1 MRVNVILRY
10 VGMIMLLLAFFM
22 FVSAGISYVNYMDS
36 AFYPL
41 LLSALLTALLG
52 GFPLIFVEKQDRITN
67 KEGFCIV
74 VGSWL
79 LACVVG
85 MFPYLIWGGEFSVI
99 NAWFETVSGF
109 TTTGSSILQNVEALP
124 RGLQFW
130 RMSST
135 WVGGMGVVM
144 FALVILPALGTS
156 KMMLSSVEMSTLARD
171 NYRYRAQMVVQIL
184 LFVYVGLTIFFT
196 FMLKF
201 AGMNWFDAVC
211 HSMSACATSGFGT
224 KNTSVAFYDSAMID
238 TVLIFAMGIS
248 GIHFGLIYA
257 TVTGK
262 RNNIFRSEVTLFY
275 LGMLILGSLLIALS
289 LYIADIYPTFWSS
302 LRFASFQFVSVTS
315 TSGFATVDSNLWTP
329 FAIILLILGSL
340 ICACAGSTSGGMKAN
355 RALMA
360 LKMLYIRV
368 KQQQHPNAVIRLKM
382 DGVIQEAGVLHTV
395 SLFIVAY
402 LLLILIGTILCTLFG
417 VDLMTSFSGCV
428 ASIGNVGPGFGGV
441 NSMANYGDLP
451 AIVKFIF
458 TALMLLGRL
467 EIFGLLQFLLIR
479 WWK

>member
-22 FVSAGISYVNYMDS
+22 FVSAGISYVNHMDS

-238 TVLIFAMGIS
+238 MVLIFAMGIS

-289 LYIADIYPTFWSS
+289 LYIADIYPTFRSS

-315 TSGFATVDSNLWTP
+315 TSGFATADSSLWTP

-395 SLFIVAY
+395 SLSSWPTCF
-402 LLLILIGTILCTLFG
+402 
-417 VDLMTSFSGCV
+417 SFSSERFSV
-428 ASIGNVGPGFGGV
+428 RFSA
-441 NSMANYGDLP
+441 
-451 AIVKFIF
+451 
-458 TALMLLGRL
+458 
-467 EIFGLLQFLLIR
+467 
-479 WWK
+479 

>member
-1 MRVNVILRY
+1 
-10 VGMIMLLLAFFM
+10 
-22 FVSAGISYVNYMDS
+22 
-36 AFYPL
+36 
-41 LLSALLTALLG
+41 
-52 GFPLIFVEKQDRITN
+52 
-67 KEGFCIV
+67 
-74 VGSWL
+74 
-79 LACVVG
+79 
-85 MFPYLIWGGEFSVI
+85 
-99 NAWFETVSGF
+99 
-109 TTTGSSILQNVEALP
+109 
-124 RGLQFW
+124 
-130 RMSST
+130 
-135 WVGGMGVVM
+135 
-144 FALVILPALGTS
+144 
-156 KMMLSSVEMSTLARD
+156 
-171 NYRYRAQMVVQIL
+171 
-184 LFVYVGLTIFFT
+184 
-196 FMLKF
+196 
-201 AGMNWFDAVC
+201 
-211 HSMSACATSGFGT
+211 
-224 KNTSVAFYDSAMID
+224 
-238 TVLIFAMGIS
+238 MGIS

-315 TSGFATVDSNLWTP
+315 TSGFATADSNLWTP

>member
-109 TTTGSSILQNVEALP
+109 TTTGSSICKCRGAAPGIAVLADVLDLGRRYGRGDVRAGDPACTGYQQNDAFECRDVHPGPGQLSLQ
-124 RGLQFW
+124 G
-130 RMSST
+130 SD
-135 WVGGMGVVM
+135 GGSDPVVR
-144 FALVILPALGTS
+144 LCRTYDI
-156 KMMLSSVEMSTLARD
+156 
-171 NYRYRAQMVVQIL
+171 
-184 LFVYVGLTIFFT
+184 FT

-315 TSGFATVDSNLWTP
+315 TSGFATADSNLWTP

>member
-1 MRVNVILRY
+1 
-10 VGMIMLLLAFFM
+10 
-22 FVSAGISYVNYMDS
+22 
-36 AFYPL
+36 
-41 LLSALLTALLG
+41 
-52 GFPLIFVEKQDRITN
+52 
-67 KEGFCIV
+67 
-74 VGSWL
+74 
-79 LACVVG
+79 
-85 MFPYLIWGGEFSVI
+85 
-99 NAWFETVSGF
+99 
-109 TTTGSSILQNVEALP
+109 
-124 RGLQFW
+124 
-130 RMSST
+130 
-135 WVGGMGVVM
+135 
-144 FALVILPALGTS
+144 
-156 KMMLSSVEMSTLARD
+156 
-171 NYRYRAQMVVQIL
+171 
-184 LFVYVGLTIFFT
+184 
-196 FMLKF
+196 
-201 AGMNWFDAVC
+201 
-211 HSMSACATSGFGT
+211 MSACATSGFGT

-238 TVLIFAMGIS
+238 MVLIFAMGIS

-289 LYIADIYPTFWSS
+289 LYIADIYPTFRSS

-315 TSGFATVDSNLWTP
+315 TSGFATADSSLWTP

-451 AIVKFIF
+451 AIVKFYLHGAYVVGTSGDIRIV
-458 TALMLLGRL
+458 AILVNQMV
-467 EIFGLLQFLLIR
+467 EMMWHKLLIGLFLTFSVVIVR
-479 WWK
+479 GASDPAGPGIPALQSNSEYVALRDQDSRLQVRIDEMQTRIAGLRAMLRENPAAQETYGAQILSLESEMLSARDSVRRSRPGSTPSSRLG

>member
-22 FVSAGISYVNYMDS
+22 FVSAGISYVNHMDS

-238 TVLIFAMGIS
+238 MVLIFAMGIS

-289 LYIADIYPTFWSS
+289 LYIADIYPTFRSS

-315 TSGFATVDSNLWTP
+315 TSGFATADSSLWTP
-329 FAIILLILGSL
+329 FAIILLTGLVDLRLCGFHLGWYEGQSSIDGSEDALHPGAAAAASECRHPAQDGRCDSGSGRAAYGVAFHRGLPASHSHRNDSL
-340 ICACAGSTSGGMKAN
+340 YAFRRRSDD
-355 RALMA
+355 
-360 LKMLYIRV
+360 
-368 KQQQHPNAVIRLKM
+368 Q
-382 DGVIQEAGVLHTV
+382 
-395 SLFIVAY
+395 F
-402 LLLILIGTILCTLFG
+402 FG
-417 VDLMTSFSGCV
+417 VRGFYRQCRSG
-428 ASIGNVGPGFGGV
+428 IWRG
-441 NSMANYGDLP
+441 
-451 AIVKFIF
+451 
-458 TALMLLGRL
+458 
-467 EIFGLLQFLLIR
+467 
-479 WWK
+479 

>member
-22 FVSAGISYVNYMDS
+22 FVSEGISYVNHMDS

-52 GFPLIFVEKQDRITN
+52 GFPLVFVEKQDRITN

-238 TVLIFAMGIS
+238 MVLIFAMGIS

-262 RNNIFRSEVTLFY
+262 RNNIFHSEVTLFY

-315 TSGFATVDSNLWTP
+315 TSGFATADSSLWTP

>member
-1 MRVNVILRY
+1 
-10 VGMIMLLLAFFM
+10 
-22 FVSAGISYVNYMDS
+22 
-36 AFYPL
+36 
-41 LLSALLTALLG
+41 
-52 GFPLIFVEKQDRITN
+52 
-67 KEGFCIV
+67 
-74 VGSWL
+74 
-79 LACVVG
+79 
-85 MFPYLIWGGEFSVI
+85 
-99 NAWFETVSGF
+99 
-109 TTTGSSILQNVEALP
+109 
-124 RGLQFW
+124 
-130 RMSST
+130 
-135 WVGGMGVVM
+135 M

-201 AGMNWFDAVC
+201 AGMTG
-211 HSMSACATSGFGT
+211 SMPYVIRCRPVRPAGSEP

-238 TVLIFAMGIS
+238 MVLIFAMGIS

-289 LYIADIYPTFWSS
+289 LYIADIYPTFRSS

-315 TSGFATVDSNLWTP
+315 TSGFATADSSLWTP

-402 LLLILIGTILCTLFG
+402 LLLILIGTILCTLFRRRSDDQFFG
-417 VDLMTSFSGCV
+417 VRGFYRQCR
-428 ASIGNVGPGFGGV
+428 PGIWRG
-441 NSMANYGDLP
+441 
-451 AIVKFIF
+451 
-458 TALMLLGRL
+458 
-467 EIFGLLQFLLIR
+467 
-479 WWK
+479 

>member
-109 TTTGSSILQNVEALP
+109 TTTGSSICKCRGAAPGIAVLADVLDLGRRYGRGDVRAGDPACTGYQQNDAFECRDVHPGPGQLSLQGSDGGSDPVVRLCRTYDIFHFHAEIRRNELV
-124 RGLQFW
+124 RC
-130 RMSST
+130 RMS
-135 WVGGMGVVM
+135 
-144 FALVILPALGTS
+144 F
-156 KMMLSSVEMSTLARD
+156 D
-171 NYRYRAQMVVQIL
+171 
-184 LFVYVGLTIFFT
+184 VGLCDQRVRNQKYQCR
-196 FMLKF
+196 LLRQC
-201 AGMNWFDAVC
+201 D
-211 HSMSACATSGFGT
+211 
-224 KNTSVAFYDSAMID
+224 DD

-315 TSGFATVDSNLWTP
+315 TSGFATADSNLWTP